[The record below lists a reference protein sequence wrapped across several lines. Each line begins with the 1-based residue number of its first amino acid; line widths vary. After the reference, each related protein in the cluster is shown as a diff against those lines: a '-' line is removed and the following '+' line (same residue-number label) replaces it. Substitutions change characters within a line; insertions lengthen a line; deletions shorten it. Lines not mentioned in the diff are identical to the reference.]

1 MHACMHACMHVYV
14 VYQICAYLFG
24 ECSLLLI
31 IPLLFPLVQILQP
44 VNIIMKIAPIQA
56 TTYLTIFGSLPID
69 VDQSFLT

>member
-1 MHACMHACMHVYV
+1 VFIIHD
-14 VYQICAYLFG
+14 
-24 ECSLLLI
+24 STI
-31 IPLLFPLVQILQP
+31 IPIGSILLQP